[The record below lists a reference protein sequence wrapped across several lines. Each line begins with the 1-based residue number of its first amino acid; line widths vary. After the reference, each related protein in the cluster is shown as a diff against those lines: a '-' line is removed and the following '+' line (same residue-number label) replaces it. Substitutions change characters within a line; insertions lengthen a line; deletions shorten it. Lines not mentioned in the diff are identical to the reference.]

1 MVRQGKYQLEEQL
14 KVPIVGSLVR
24 IDEREVVTKAK
35 NVAQLVR

>member
-14 KVPIVGSLVR
+14 KVLIVGSLVR